1 MASRLYSLPKTASYF
16 VSASPPP
23 CHLSLNLS
31 CSAWNPCQF
40 LCILLQDCLPE
51 TSCRLTTERHI
62 CCGLC
67 FYLELRIEKGVLAH
81 VDKHLYTHLCG
92 FVVVNTHVHAY
103 VLAKP
108 VLLYAYICMCAYDL
122 LNDCLCMKMSLCLN
136 VHAHVLTSIYA
147 CGGVYLCLWC
157 SSIHSCSSR
166 VVPKCICMC
175 FVH

>member
-16 VSASPPP
+16 VSAPRP

-122 LNDCLCMKMSLCLN
+122 LNDCLCMKMSLCLKCTCTRVN
-136 VHAHVLTSIYA
+136 KHI
-147 CGGVYLCLWC
+147 CLWWC
-157 SSIHSCSSR
+157 VFVL
-166 VVPKCICMC
+166 VV
-175 FVH
+175 